1 MLGTLFLTLTF
12 NCTLYKLT
20 TAYFSMNQTSLLLV
34 LWVLTIFG
42 CKISGAH
49 YNPAIS
55 FAFMLRKDVGN
66 FPRPLAIAY
75 IIFQCLGG
83 FLGAILSWFLRVDS
97 MEYGSVTVYEDSF
110 NYILAAIVAESIGS
124 FFVAFFYLT

>member
-1 MLGTLFLTLTF
+1 MLGTAFLTISF
-12 NCTLYKLT
+12 NCTLYKYPSSGHSFT
-20 TAYFSMNQTSLLLV
+20 PNFSMNQTALLLT

-42 CKISGAH
+42 LKISGAH

-75 IIFQCLGG
+75 IVF
-83 FLGAILSWFLRVDS
+83 
-97 MEYGSVTVYEDSF
+97 
-110 NYILAAIVAESIGS
+110 
-124 FFVAFFYLT
+124 